1 MGWPE
6 EAPFDAIIVTCA
18 PQAIP
23 APLVEQ
29 LKEGG
34 RLVIPI
40 GDRFN
45 QVVHLMVKRKGKL
58 IDKELRPT
66 LFVPMTGR
74 AQREAAEAKKK
85 KEKP

>member
-1 MGWPE
+1 
-6 EAPFDAIIVTCA
+6 V
-18 PQAIP
+18 P

-34 RLVIPI
+34 KMVIPL
-40 GDRFN
+40 GDRYL
-45 QVVHLMVKRKGKL
+45 QMLYVKEKRDGKL
-58 IDKELRPT
+58 VDVRELRPT

-74 AQREAAEAKKK
+74 AQREAAEKK